1 MKSVRVLLPVA
12 LIALAPV
19 LAACGGDDDA
29 EAKDDVSTSSSMPVD
44 RSTDASSAS
53 STDTAS
59 ASTSAPESSDTGTGG
74 GLPAA
79 CDVVKKIDIATAYG
93 VTPAAGAPTGGGA
106 GCAFAAKNFLAVT
119 IDLSDDC
126 PSASLPTSKSVDVKG
141 ATSAMWG
148 EATSDPFAA
157 ELVACTDGA
166 GMVVELGFQPGYQH
180 EGDPQAQTI
189 SLAET
194 VLARL

>member
-12 LIALAPV
+12 LLALAPV
-19 LAACGGDDDA
+19 LAACGGGDDA
-29 EAKDDVSTSSSMPVD
+29 QAKDDVSTSSSMPVD
-44 RSTDASSAS
+44 RSTDTASA

-93 VTPAAGAPTGGGA
+93 VTPAAGSATGDGA
-106 GCAFAAKNFLAVT
+106 GCAFAAKNFLAATVS
-119 IDLSDDC
+119 ISDKC
-126 PSASLPTSKSVDVKG
+126 PSASLPTSKAVDVDG
-141 ATSAMWG
+141 ATSALWG
-148 EATSDPFAA
+148 EASSDPFAA
-157 ELVACTDGA
+157 ELIACTDSA
-166 GMVVELGFQPGYQH
+166 ALVVELAFQPGYQH

-194 VLARL
+194 VLKRLP